1 MKLGAFNI
9 NYLNGGITQM
19 DGEAI
24 FGVVLNHYG
33 LNDML
38 LMRKPSSKFN
48 LSNFNSNRDKNILID
63 AGIGNHKLTDK
74 QLKIMVSRMKV
85 KYMMN

>member
-1 MKLGAFNI
+1 
-9 NYLNGGITQM
+9 
-19 DGEAI
+19 
-24 FGVVLNHYG
+24 
-33 LNDML
+33 ML

-74 QLKIMVSRMKV
+74 HLKIMVSRMKV

>member
-1 MKLGAFNI
+1 MSVNEKN
-9 NYLNGGITQM
+9 Q
-19 DGEAI
+19 
-24 FGVVLNHYG
+24 V
-33 LNDML
+33 
-38 LMRKPSSKFN
+38 PN
-48 LSNFNSNRDKNILID
+48 LTYPILIQTGDKNILID